1 MSSNVVYTSIFDKYD
16 EIQKQNLPDGWDWQC
31 FSEENSLPIYEDNN
45 RNAKRFKVLPHRY
58 LQDYEY
64 SIFID
69 GNMTVRGNI
78 DELIEKYLS
87 DANVAFFSHNENN
100 LDARNSA
107 YDEAQTIFD
116 LGEKNI
122 KRSPER
128 GILNYKDNPFVIQKQ
143 MERYR
148 MLRYPAN
155 DGLITGMVI
164 LRRHNEKDCIET
176 MENWWTEIKY
186 NSKRDQL
193 SFNYCAWKNDLKFN
207 YMDGDS
213 RDNEYFYR
221 DTKPHVGKKCK
232 M

>member
-78 DELIEKYLS
+78 DGLIEKYLS
-87 DANVAFFSHNENN
+87 DANVAFFSHNNN
-100 LDARNSA
+100 HLDARNSA

-176 MENWWTEIKY
+176 MEDWWTEIKY

-221 DTKPHVGKKCK
+221 DTKPHVGKK
-232 M
+232 

>member
-1 MSSNVVYTSIFDKYD
+1 MSSNVVYTSIFGEYD

-45 RNAKRFKVLPHRY
+45 RDAKRFKVLPHRY
-58 LQDYEY
+58 LQDYKY

-78 DELIEKYLS
+78 NELIEKYLS
-87 DANVAFFSHNENN
+87 DANVAFFSHNENH

-176 MENWWTEIKY
+176 MEDWWTEIKY

-221 DTKPHVGKKCK
+221 DTKPHVGKK
-232 M
+232 

>member
-1 MSSNVVYTSIFDKYD
+1 MSDRIIYTSVFGGYDKVV
-16 EIQKQNLPDGWDWQC
+16 EQTSSGWDWKC

-45 RNAKRFKVLPHRY
+45 RNAKRFKILPHRY
-58 LQDYEY
+58 FQDYEY
-64 SIFID
+64 SVFID
-69 GNMTVRGNI
+69 GNMTVRGNLDDLI
-78 DELIEKYLS
+78 DKYLN
-87 DANVAFFSHNENN
+87 DTNVAFFSHGNN
-100 LDARNSA
+100 HLDARNSA
-107 YDEAQTIFD
+107 YDEAQTIFA
-116 LGEKNI
+116 LGEKNMN
-122 KRSPER
+122 RSPER

-164 LRRHNEKDCIET
+164 LRRHNEADCIKT
-176 MENWWTEIKY
+176 MEDWWTEIKY

-221 DTKPHVGKKCK
+221 DTNPHIGKK
-232 M
+232 

>member
-78 DELIEKYLS
+78 DELIVKYLS
-87 DANVAFFSHNENN
+87 DANVAFFSHNNN
-100 LDARNSA
+100 HLDARNSA

-143 MERYR
+143 MERYS

-155 DGLITGMVI
+155 NGLITGMVI

-176 MENWWTEIKY
+176 MEDWWTEIKY

-193 SFNYCAWKNDLKFN
+193 SFNYCAWKNDLTFN

-221 DTKPHVGKKCK
+221 DTKPHIGKK
-232 M
+232 

>member
-1 MSSNVVYTSIFDKYD
+1 MSDRIIYTSVFGGYDKVV
-16 EIQKQNLPDGWDWQC
+16 EQTSSGWDWKC

-45 RNAKRFKVLPHRY
+45 RNAKRFKILPHRY
-58 LQDYEY
+58 FQDYEY
-64 SIFID
+64 SVFID
-69 GNMTVRGNI
+69 GNMTVRGNLDDLI
-78 DELIEKYLS
+78 DKYLS
-87 DANVAFFSHNENN
+87 DTNVAFFSHGNN
-100 LDARNSA
+100 HLDARNSA
-107 YDEAQTIFD
+107 YDEAQTIFA
-116 LGEKNI
+116 LGEKNMN
-122 KRSPER
+122 RSPER

-164 LRRHNEKDCIET
+164 LRRHNEADCIKT
-176 MENWWTEIKY
+176 MEDWWTEIKY

-213 RDNEYFYR
+213 RDNKYFYR
-221 DTKPHVGKKCK
+221 DTNPHIGKK
-232 M
+232 

>member
-116 LGEKNI
+116 LGEKNM

-176 MENWWTEIKY
+176 MEDWWTEIKY

-221 DTKPHVGKKCK
+221 DTKPHIGKK
-232 M
+232 

>member
-176 MENWWTEIKY
+176 MEDWWTEIKY

-221 DTKPHVGKKCK
+221 DTKPHIGKK
-232 M
+232 